1 MQKVVRGGAA
11 GHLTVPWAGTPL
23 VRLCTQPGNSS
34 GGLMQKVDLDHPV
47 HCLRIVVR
55 RGWLVVCLVPSAATG
70 NVCARAHVR
79 GRQPTGRPT

>member
-1 MQKVVRGGAA
+1 
-11 GHLTVPWAGTPL
+11 
-23 VRLCTQPGNSS
+23 
-34 GGLMQKVDLDHPV
+34 MQKVDLDHPV